1 MTTRGPDGRSTR
13 AAAEGGDIRTY
24 LAEHPDFFE
33 RNPEL
38 LAQLRL
44 PHSRGTSVSLVER
57 QVEVLREQ
65 KREGDVKLAA
75 LLANGHANDALAAK
89 MHRLACR
96 LVRAQGLEHRLNAIE
111 ASLREDFAATDFT
124 LVLTRALVGK
134 NTLAPRY
141 LRTVAQDTAE
151 FRSFESLFVAL
162 KPRTGRVRDTQREFL
177 FPSAGHAIGSVAL
190 VPLTILQ
197 GPAIL
202 AIGSPDADHFN
213 PTMAT
218 EFLGRIGELI
228 AMALDGATDTT

>member
-1 MTTRGPDGRSTR
+1 MTTRSPDGRPAR
-13 AAAEGGDIRTY
+13 ALAEGQDVRAY

-33 RNPEL
+33 RNADL
-38 LAQLRL
+38 LAQLKL
-44 PHSRGTSVSLVER
+44 PHVRGSSVSLVER

-65 KREGDVKLAA
+65 KRDSDAKLAA
-75 LLANGHANDALAAK
+75 LLANGHANDALTAK

-96 LVRAQGLEHRLNAIE
+96 LVRAQGLEHRLNAVE
-111 ASLREDFAATDFT
+111 ASLREDFSAADFT
-124 LVLTRALVGK
+124 LVVTRALVGSGS
-134 NTLAPRY
+134 ASPRY
-141 LRTVAQDTAE
+141 LRTLAQDTTE
-151 FRSFESLFVAL
+151 FRSFESLFVAM

-177 FPSAGHAIGSVAL
+177 FPAAGHAIGSVAL

-228 AMALDGATDTT
+228 AMALDGAAVTP